1 MRIGRD
7 QILCVFEKNCNDHF
21 MGKSQSVC
29 HYKLIENLI
38 MTVLDF
44 IVCVCVCVCMCMCL
58 M

>member
-1 MRIGRD
+1 
-7 QILCVFEKNCNDHF
+7 

-44 IVCVCVCVCMCMCL
+44 IVCVCVCVYVHVSYVGYVQNQYKIGSKMEHWG
-58 M
+58 